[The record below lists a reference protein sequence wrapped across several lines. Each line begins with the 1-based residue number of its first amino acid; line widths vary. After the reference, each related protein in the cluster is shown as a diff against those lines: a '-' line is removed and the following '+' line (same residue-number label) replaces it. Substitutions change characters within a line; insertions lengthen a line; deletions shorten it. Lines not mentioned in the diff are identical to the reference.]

1 VGIWERRARNGTVE
15 EEEKLRRVNVKI
27 FLRAKFVLFVSV
39 SNPTLTI
46 NGKCEEFF
54 TQNTS
59 AITPIYWP
67 EIR

>member
-1 VGIWERRARNGTVE
+1 MQRERRRIIETG
-15 EEEKLRRVNVKI
+15 KINVKT

-39 SNPTLTI
+39 SNPTPTI

-59 AITPIYWP
+59 AKTRIY
-67 EIR
+67 